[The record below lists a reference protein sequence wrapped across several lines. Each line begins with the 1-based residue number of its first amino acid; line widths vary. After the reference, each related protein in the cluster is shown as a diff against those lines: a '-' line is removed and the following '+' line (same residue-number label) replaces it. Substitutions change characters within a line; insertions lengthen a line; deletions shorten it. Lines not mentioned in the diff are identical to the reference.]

1 MLEHHLGRLLAF
13 AILLTALSFLVAQN
27 SVEINIRLVYF
38 VNSLN
43 DVNMRLGSALLV
55 SALLG
60 FGLGWI
66 VARWRG

>member
-13 AILLTALSFLVAQN
+13 SVLLTALSFLVAQN

-38 VNSLN
+38 INSLN
-43 DVNMRLGSALLV
+43 DVNMRLGSALLI

-66 VARWRG
+66 TARWRG